1 MIPAKFFDG
10 KSAKARDAQ
19 VMILGSYLVIR
30 DSITKNQ
37 INVDLAK
44 LDVGHQ
50 AEFVVLS
57 NADIE
62 VHIAKA
68 DYVQLGHKPSFLG
81 KDKKPIMQAVMI
93 SLGVGFLLYFFYQP
107 LMKFAVTLIPN
118 SIFENTAKQLTDY
131 YKPQHCLTPDQEKNL
146 EEIFARLGRNYS
158 IYKVFVIKSEVVNA
172 FVMPGNLIVIHDELL
187 KTSPSPEA
195 IAGIISHE
203 MAHIE
208 GEHIKIS
215 YIKNYV
221 VETFSTFVL
230 NNSVA
235 VGILKQVVSG
245 LFTQEEER
253 RADEIAALN
262 LKDQNIS
269 PKGMV
274 TFFEQLK
281 KTDPGYLKYIN
292 FSHPDYPDR
301 IKVFSQ
307 VYDTY
312 PVLTGK
318 QWKKLQTGC
327 K

>member
-1 MIPAKFFDG
+1 M
-10 KSAKARDAQ
+10 
-19 VMILGSYLVIR
+19 IR
-30 DSITKNQ
+30 DSLTKNQ
-37 INVDLAK
+37 INIELST

-57 NADIE
+57 DADIE
-62 VHIAKA
+62 VHISKA
-68 DYVQLGHKPSFLG
+68 DYLQLGYKPTLLG
-81 KDKKPIMQAVMI
+81 KDKKPVVQAVI
-93 SLGVGFLLYFFYQP
+93 IALGTIFLLYSFYQP
-107 LMKFAVTLIPN
+107 LMKFAVTLIPD
-118 SIFENTAKQLTDY
+118 SVFENTAQKLTDH
-131 YKPQHCLTPDQEKNL
+131 YKPQHCITPEQEKNL

-158 IYKVFVIKSEVVNA
+158 TYKVFVIKSPMVNA
-172 FVMPGNLIVIHDELL
+172 FVLPGNLMVIHDELL

-208 GEHIKIS
+208 GEHIKIG
-215 YIKNYV
+215 YIKHYL
-221 VETFSTFVL
+221 VETFSDFVL
-230 NNSVA
+230 NNSAA
-235 VGILKQVVSG
+235 VGILKQVATG

-262 LKDQNIS
+262 LKDQHIS

-274 TFFEQLK
+274 AFFEQLK
-281 KTDPGYLKYIN
+281 KTDPGYLKYIM
-292 FSHPDYPDR
+292 FTHPDYPDR

-312 PVLTGK
+312 PVLADK
-318 QWKKLQTGC
+318 EWQKLKLGC